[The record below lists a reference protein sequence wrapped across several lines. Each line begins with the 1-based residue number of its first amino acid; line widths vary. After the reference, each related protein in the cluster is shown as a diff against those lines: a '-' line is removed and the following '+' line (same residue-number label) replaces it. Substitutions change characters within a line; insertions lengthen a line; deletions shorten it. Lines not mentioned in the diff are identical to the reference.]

1 MTADKKNRL
10 SIRLAAAILCSLAI
24 AAAALLF
31 ESHGFAQST
40 PAKPAAAH
48 TYYMFIFSNPA
59 AGREDEYNKWYNEQ
73 HAPDVV
79 SVPGFVSAQRFIFCD
94 VQLRGKDAAPPKGL
108 RYMVMYKIVTNDLDS
123 VYAEVRRRLGN
134 GMTRTSTSM
143 DNSVMMGATYEAI
156 TDPVM
161 GTNPAGVDTA
171 KVGSL
176 PVYYQLVFADP
187 KPESEAEYNKWY
199 NEHHVPE
206 ITAVP
211 GFVSGQRFV
220 FSSTQLN
227 KDTSQK
233 YLAMF
238 KIVTPDIAATIK
250 QFQTLAPNMTDSPA
264 FKTSGTVGY
273 TYKAIGPLLD
283 GDAIR
288 AERAKSG
295 AAH

>member
-1 MTADKKNRL
+1 MTNRMKKFSRG
-10 SIRLAAAILCSLAI
+10 LAAAALFSLAI
-24 AAAALLF
+24 AGIGVLLA
-31 ESHGFAQST
+31 SSGFAQNPPS
-40 PAKPAAAH
+40 KQAAVH

-59 AGREDEYNKWYNEQ
+59 AGREDEYNKFYNEQ

-79 SVPGFVSAQRFIFCD
+79 SVPGFVTAQRFIFCD
-94 VQLRGKDAAPPKGL
+94 VQLRGKDATPPKGL
-108 RYMVMYKIVTNDLDS
+108 RYMVMYKIVTADLDS
-123 VYAEVRRRLGN
+123 VYAEVKRRLGN
-134 GMTRTSTSM
+134 GMTRTSTAM
-143 DNSVMMGATYEAI
+143 DNSVIMGSTYEAI
-156 TDPVM
+156 TEPVK
-161 GTNPAGVDTA
+161 GTNPAGVDAA

-264 FKTSGTVGY
+264 FKTSGTIGY

-288 AERAKSG
+288 AERAKSSNK
-295 AAH
+295 